1 MTDNL
6 YGLENFQVI
15 EPSAGTG
22 NWLPYLPP
30 DTWAY
35 DIEPKHPDVV
45 QADFLTLELFNTVKP
60 MLFIGNPPFGRA
72 CSLAVKF
79 FNHAAENGADVI
91 AFILPKSFRKWSIIN
106 RLNPF
111 FEKALDFELDVN
123 YMNDKDEPICD
134 VKNKLNTVYQ
144 IWERVSTK
152 RDKIEIPD
160 LGYIRKAPM
169 DEANVAITLFGRKV
183 GEVFDLSEVPAAK
196 VKTTCNGFFYV
207 RPDLLPLL
215 SVLCYDRYAYN
226 VSYTPALSIQEIRY
240 LLNEM
245 VA

>member
-1 MTDNL
+1 M

-22 NWLPYLPP
+22 NWLRYLPK
-30 DTWAY
+30 DTWAF
-35 DIEPKHPDVV
+35 DIEPKHPAVE
-45 QADFLTLELFNTVKP
+45 QADFLTLELFNCEKP
-60 MLFIGNPPFGRA
+60 LLFIGNPPFGRA

-79 FNHAAENGADVI
+79 FNHAAENGAEII
-91 AFILPKSFRKWSIIN
+91 AFILPKSFRKWSVVN

-111 FEKALDFELDVN
+111 FEKAVDFELDVN
-123 YMNDKDEPICD
+123 YLNDKNEPIND
-134 VKNKLNTVYQ
+134 TKNKLNTVYQ
-144 IWERVSTK
+144 IWQRVSEK
-152 RDKIEIPD
+152 REKIEIPD
-160 LGYIRKAPM
+160 YGFIRKAPIE
-169 DEANVAITLFGRKV
+169 EANVAITLFGRKV
-183 GEVFDLSEVPAAK
+183 GEVFDLSEVSAAE

-215 SVLCYDRYAYN
+215 SVLHYDRYAFN
-226 VSYTPALSIQEIRY
+226 VSYTPALSIQEIRF